1 MKEKFLRYE
10 EVRLSGKYN
19 MIMEWVDACIE
30 ADLNKEDYFY
40 IIEHYSKLKE
50 KYKNELRRD

>member
-30 ADLNKEDYFY
+30 ADLNKEDYLY
-40 IIEHYSKLKE
+40 IIEHYSELKE